1 MLAIESAVMNTFL
14 RRSLPLFTVLIACAG
29 IAGSA
34 SANVSVSGG
43 SITIAVEPSFTDK
56 LASRSVSTR
65 LVTPASGTTTQFTLP
80 IRDGLVVQSTGFGS
94 YRSVGGLGLKGK
106 SKQVNI
112 ANMRFLKGRANLMT
126 ATVGGQAMTAF
137 AASPGTVV
145 RNGFNT
151 DVRSVVLRLT
161 TPAAQR
167 INSVLGLKKSKAL
180 KGEQLVGVATIN
192 SIACKI
198 EVAGGGRFR
207 TQLDTTTT
215 TKLSSLGISLKP
227 LKPGKTSEGKFIFPG
242 LGGGYLKPS
251 NYTGEI
257 FFGGG
262 FSFKRGKA
270 SLKLRNPIVTTSGRP
285 AVTLTRSNGK
295 KIRFALITSSLIKTQ
310 VDLAT
315 RRITLADLHLTLTLD
330 GSRLLKSVFKTT
342 TIAQNDPIGV
352 STVEIRGK

>member
-1 MLAIESAVMNTFL
+1 MRALFRGV
-14 RRSLPLFTVLIACAG
+14 LPLTVLLAAAAFAAPAG
-29 IAGSA
+29 
-34 SANVSVSGG
+34 ANVSVSGG
-43 SITIAVEPSFTDK
+43 SVTIAVEPSFTNK
-56 LASRSVSTR
+56 LAARSVSTR
-65 LVTPASGTTTQFTLP
+65 LVTPATGTTAQFTIP
-80 IRDGLVVQSTGFGS
+80 IRDGLVVQATGQGS
-94 YRSVGGLGLKGK
+94 YRTVGGIGLKAK
-106 SKQVNI
+106 SKQVNF
-112 ANMRFLKGRANLMT
+112 ANMRFLKGASNVVT

-137 AASPGTVV
+137 NASPGTVV
-145 RNGFNT
+145 RSGFNT
-151 DVRSVVLRLT
+151 DVRSVVLRMT
-161 TPAAQR
+161 GAAADR
-167 INSVLGLKKSKAL
+167 VNEILGLRKSKRLTA
-180 KGEQLVGVATIN
+180 GQLVGVATIN
-192 SIACKI
+192 SIARKI

-207 TQLDTTTT
+207 TQLDATTT

-270 SLKLRNPIVTTSGRP
+270 SLKLRNPIVNTSGRP

-310 VDLAT
+310 VDPAT
-315 RRITLADLHLTLTLD
+315 RRITLADLHMTLTLD

>member
-1 MLAIESAVMNTFL
+1 MRTSFRSA
-14 RRSLPLFTVLIACAG
+14 PLFALVVLASFCG
-29 IAGSA
+29 LVGTA

-43 SITIAVEPSFTDK
+43 SVLVSVEPSLTSK
-56 LASRSVSTR
+56 LALRDVSTR
-65 LVTPASGTTTQFTLP
+65 LVSPASGSTTQFTIP
-80 IRDGLVVQSTGFGS
+80 IRDGLVVQSTGAGS
-94 YRSVGGLGLKGK
+94 FRTSGGLGFKKG
-106 SKQVNI
+106 SKQVNF
-112 ANMRFLKGRANLMT
+112 ANLRFLRGVTNAVT
-126 ATVGGQAMTAF
+126 GTVGGESMTAF
-137 AASPGTVV
+137 EASKGTVV
-145 RNGFNT
+145 RSGFNT

-161 TPAAQR
+161 PVAATR
-167 INSVLGLKKSKAL
+167 VNEVLGLKKNKKL
-180 KGEQLVGVATIN
+180 GGGQLVGIATIN
-192 SIACKI
+192 SIARKI

-207 TQLDTTTT
+207 TQLDATTVN
-215 TKLSSLGISLKP
+215 KLSALGISLKP
-227 LKPGKTSEGKFIFPG
+227 ISPGKTSEGKFIFPG

-262 FSFKRGKA
+262 FSFKRGKS
-270 SLKLRNPIVTTSGRP
+270 SLKLRNPIVSTSGRP

-295 KIRFALITSSLIKTQ
+295 KIRFALITQSLIKTQ
-310 VDLAT
+310 PDPAT